1 MRGAYKTLSGVPAI
15 NTQTTT
21 PTSTTGVDII
31 DPLPTTIDTLLVCA
45 EPMTKKLKK
54 TDITTS
60 QLVNHI
66 SSGSIHATLD
76 DSKTS
81 TSSLWSGSKTQNY
94 VDATTASLANHIADD
109 TRHFRITANECVI
122 GNTALQC
129 LRNAGKSCNLGSVTR
144 PWLNV
149 FGYIPRDWDTIP
161 GVLSASSFAPNSYD
175 YYINEV
181 VPWDMCVEKIR
192 VRFTT
197 TGSDGSRFARFR
209 PLPVPCRPA
218 RPAPAASPA
227 RRNACPAWRWQ

>member
-76 DSKTS
+76 DSQTS
-81 TSSLWSGSKTQNY
+81 TSSLWSSAKHKSYVDATTVSLNAHISTPHIQINDGASSTSSLWSSAKNQNY

-129 LRNAGKSCNLGSVTR
+129 V
-144 PWLNV
+144 
-149 FGYIPRDWDTIP
+149 
-161 GVLSASSFAPNSYD
+161 
-175 YYINEV
+175 
-181 VPWDMCVEKIR
+181 
-192 VRFTT
+192 
-197 TGSDGSRFARFR
+197 
-209 PLPVPCRPA
+209 
-218 RPAPAASPA
+218 
-227 RRNACPAWRWQ
+227 